1 MDSIRKWLAI
11 GTTHEAAQP
20 DLLDRH
26 GMGAVLLLSAPPQ
39 QPYGQSLCLPVR
51 EGHYILPHTIE
62 QGINFVHDQRNM
74 GQRILIADE
83 TGTSRAPA
91 FAIAAL
97 KDRGKLNLVDAYR
110 AVLKTN
116 PLAAPHPIYWESLC
130 AFFNDEPS
138 YDVLWYHISM
148 LMTRYTT

>member
-1 MDSIRKWLAI
+1 MESVRKWLAI

-20 DLLDRH
+20 DLLHQR
-26 GMGAVLLLSAPPQ
+26 GIGAVLLLSAPPQ
-39 QPYGQSLCLPVR
+39 QPHGQSLCLTVH
-51 EGHYILPHTIE
+51 EEQVILPHTIE
-62 QGINFVHDQRNM
+62 QGIDFVHEQRNM

-83 TGTSRAPA
+83 IGTSRAPA

-116 PLAAPHPIYWESLC
+116 PQAAPHPLHWESLC
-130 AFFNDEPS
+130 AFFRDEPS
-138 YDVLWYHISM
+138 FDVLGYHITM
-148 LMTRYTT
+148 LMHRYTT